1 MEHAKL
7 KAYKV
12 TQDGTELKI
21 FVPNRNL
28 QNEIIDGRVRTCEI
42 RLEDNRTE

>member
-28 QNEIIDGRVRTCEI
+28 QNEIIDGIC
-42 RLEDNRTE
+42 DG